1 LEELGVGI
9 VNVLIPHLAV
19 PVAGK
24 QFFVIPIQGDVFPPG
39 ITGID
44 QVALIA
50 KQEGV
55 KKVFLHN
62 LFKRPVLYN
71 NNIFSASTIVVNIN
85 LERNWHRV
93 GWGTRMLICHSL
105 D

>member
-1 LEELGVGI
+1 LGVGI
-9 VNVLIPHLAV
+9 GNVLIPCLAV

-24 QFFVIPIQGDVFPPG
+24 HFFVIWIKQGDVFSSG

-62 LFKRPVLYN
+62 LFEWPDL
-71 NNIFSASTIVVNIN
+71 
-85 LERNWHRV
+85 
-93 GWGTRMLICHSL
+93 
-105 D
+105 